1 MSISII
7 TTVLKISL
15 EQAFLGVSVK
25 LLSNVIEDTVAY
37 WRRPPILSQVTISR
51 KHWGPGQVMGI
62 KGGADCK
69 GTDAV
74 SQVSGSPMYN
84 VHSVILL

>member
-15 EQAFLGVSVK
+15 EQVFLGVSVK
-25 LLSNVIEDTVAY
+25 LLSDVIEDTVAC
-37 WRRPPILSQVTISR
+37 WWRPPTLSQVTISR
-51 KHWGPGQVMGI
+51 KHWGLGQVMGI
-62 KGGADCK
+62 EGGADCK
-69 GTDAV
+69 GADTV
-74 SQVSGSPMYN
+74 SQVSGSPMYK